1 MLDRRYHNQP
11 YPIKQIIA
19 LQPSHAY
26 ISSFAQILGPLGWCE
41 DGEAHA
47 GIAVCP
53 FGLFFRGSGIA
64 MHADGIY
71 MRRRVDA
78 IRIEEPAM
86 QLKPIAAGDGYRAG
100 FVSENLGLGLFGLA
114 LVHLSLAIRSD
125 QRLMENECFHCVSMA
140 KRNSICADAASNPV
154 AATVVTPVAS

>member
-1 MLDRRYHNQP
+1 MIVAIHNQP

-86 QLKPIAAGDGYRAG
+86 QLKPIAAGDGYRLFRFG
-100 FVSENLGLGLFGLA
+100 KPLPGLFGLA
-114 LVHLSLAIRSD
+114 LVHLSLAIRSN
-125 QRLMENECFHCVSMA
+125 QRLMENGMLPLRVDGKAEQHMC
-140 KRNSICADAASNPV
+140 
-154 AATVVTPVAS
+154 

>member
-1 MLDRRYHNQP
+1 MIVAIHNQP

-86 QLKPIAAGDGYRAG
+86 QLKPIAAGDGYRLFRFG
-100 FVSENLGLGLFGLA
+100 KPLGSA
-114 LVHLSLAIRSD
+114 SLASPWFIFPSRSGAI
-125 QRLMENECFHCVSMA
+125 SA
-140 KRNSICADAASNPV
+140 
-154 AATVVTPVAS
+154 

>member
-1 MLDRRYHNQP
+1 MIVAIHNQP

-53 FGLFFRGSGIA
+53 FGLFFCK
-64 MHADGIY
+64 
-71 MRRRVDA
+71 V
-78 IRIEEPAM
+78 
-86 QLKPIAAGDGYRAG
+86 
-100 FVSENLGLGLFGLA
+100 NLWHSFIFAFMGMLI
-114 LVHLSLAIRSD
+114 SQS
-125 QRLMENECFHCVSMA
+125 
-140 KRNSICADAASNPV
+140 
-154 AATVVTPVAS
+154 